1 MLPWFHSRRQQEA
14 GITFPSP
21 FSHPKSTRHNVMQE
35 LLVLPQL
42 DPSVT
47 SANSVVHVAAQN
59 CLAFVRGLEV
69 ATAMMAEI
77 GIAVDSHRSDAADS
91 S

>member
-1 MLPWFHSRRQQEA
+1 M
-14 GITFPSP
+14 
-21 FSHPKSTRHNVMQE
+21 
-35 LLVLPQL
+35 
-42 DPSVT
+42 T
-47 SANSVVHVAAQN
+47 SANYVVHVAALN
-59 CLAFVRGLEV
+59 CLAFVGGLEV